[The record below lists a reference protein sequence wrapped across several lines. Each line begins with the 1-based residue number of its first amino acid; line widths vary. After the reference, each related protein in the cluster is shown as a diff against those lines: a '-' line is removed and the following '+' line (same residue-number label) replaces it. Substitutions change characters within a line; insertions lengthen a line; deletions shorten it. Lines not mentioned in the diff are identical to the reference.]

1 MARLKGSVDSRYQDR
16 IAKSGSIMLCEL
28 QGAAEDFMFRWGIIA
43 IFKNSANQNS
53 IFAICSLRM
62 LLVH

>member
-1 MARLKGSVDSRYQDR
+1 MRLPVRKVPLQ
-16 IAKSGSIMLCEL
+16 IKSSGGGGTEPQVTE
-28 QGAAEDFMFRWGIIA
+28 QGQMDWMRQCNFIIA

>member
-1 MARLKGSVDSRYQDR
+1 MDFHGNAIIHIIHTGENCSK
-16 IAKSGSIMLCEL
+16 MLLTTRRDQCCNDL
-28 QGAAEDFMFRWGIIA
+28 SIA
-43 IFKNSANQNS
+43 IFKNSANQNG